1 MGMGDGGTA
10 KTRSK
15 ISVILMV
22 AKQPEDPLLVLA
34 QQKQVLRS
42 LRSHQDDILRWLN
55 SHQDD
60 ISASSRAR
68 YPRLD

>member
-1 MGMGDGGTA
+1 MGDGGTA

-42 LRSHQDDILRWLN
+42 LRSHQDDILC
-55 SHQDD
+55 STYGSYQDD